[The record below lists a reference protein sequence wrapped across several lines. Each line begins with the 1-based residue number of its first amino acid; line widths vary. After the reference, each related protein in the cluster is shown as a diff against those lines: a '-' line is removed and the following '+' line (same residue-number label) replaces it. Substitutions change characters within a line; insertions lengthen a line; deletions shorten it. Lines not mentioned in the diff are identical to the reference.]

1 MNGKTTIL
9 IVIIIVLSVLIVY
22 RYENQ
27 EEKPPIAIEGVN
39 TYVDKEVT
47 DRTMASVYFNQFNNM
62 LLNNPSKAYTLIDVT
77 TKTSLNVSNEDEF
90 IEYVNKNQAAIAR
103 RNLNNF
109 DVITKNGVKNYYCL
123 ANDGVTY
130 VFVPNSVMDY
140 NVRITTKKN

>member
-22 RYENQ
+22 RHENQ

-47 DRTMASVYFNQFNNM
+47 DRTMASVYFTQFNNM
-62 LLNNPSKAYTLIDVT
+62 LLNNPSKAYTLIDAT
-77 TKTSLNVSNEDEF
+77 TKTSLNVSSEEEF
-90 IEYVNKNQAAIAR
+90 IEYVNKNQTTIAR

-140 NVRITTKKN
+140 KVRITK

>member
-47 DRTMASVYFNQFNNM
+47 DRTMASVYFTQFNNM

-77 TKTSLNVSNEDEF
+77 TKTSLNVSNEEEF
-90 IEYVNKNQAAIAR
+90 IEETKSIITEIRNKYVVLLYFLKEA
-103 RNLNNF
+103 
-109 DVITKNGVKNYYCL
+109 
-123 ANDGVTY
+123 TY
-130 VFVPNSVMDY
+130 E
-140 NVRITTKKN
+140 IKI